1 MEIRDYLRGLRR
13 HWIAIILMTAV
24 GLGVAYGWSSIQTPV
39 YQASASGYL
48 KTRAVM
54 GEDGQVLVSSPQ
66 SDDNYAQSKV
76 EQYKE
81 FATWRSV
88 AQHAGEELGLTVS
101 PEELVRRITVDNPE
115 GTSTLTITASGP
127 TPTEARDLAEAW
139 MRGLVAE
146 IDNLDGTGA
155 AESSPVMIVLGQS
168 ASLPQEPTF
177 PDLRSALL
185 VGGVLGVGGGIAF
198 AMIRAVSD
206 RRVRPSDDVEQ
217 RLGVPLVGTL
227 PKVDELT
234 GDNRLVAADDT
245 GAGGRGG
252 FAVREA
258 LRVLRTNLQF
268 MDVDQPPR
276 IIVVTSALPGEG
288 KSTVAANLA
297 LTLAA
302 AGAPVV
308 LVDGDLRRPTVA
320 KTMGLPGGAGV
331 TDVLAGR
338 ADIQDVAQRGPSNLV
353 VLTAGTIPP
362 NPSEIL
368 GSERMRQLLA
378 DLAVHATVI
387 VDAPPLLAVTDGA
400 VLTHQADGA
409 LLVVSAGKTTYDLV
423 ERSLASLEKVRGRVL
438 GVVLNRVP
446 ASGVDSSAYS
456 YEYKSSGEQRRGP
469 FGRRKASPTTDPASE
484 SPESEPA
491 HARPAAEPAYAETA
505 VHAPP
510 AESPTREVDVPG
522 PKRKAAPVRRSTVTN
537 AEQRRSTT
545 VMDVAPDTGALALED
560 LFPSTP
566 VDDGAAPRRR
576 PERD

>member
-1 MEIRDYLRGLRR
+1 MEIRDYLRALRR

-48 KTRAVM
+48 KTRPIEPEP
-54 GEDGQVLVSSPQ
+54 GEIQQLSPQ
-66 SDDNYAQSKV
+66 ADDSYARTKV

-81 FATWRSV
+81 FATWRTV
-88 AQHAGEELGLTVS
+88 AERAGEDLGISAS
-101 PEELVRRITVDNPE
+101 PEDLNRRITVDNPE
-115 GTSTLTITASGP
+115 GTSTLTITATGS

-139 MRGLVAE
+139 MRALIAE
-146 IDNLDGTGA
+146 IDNLDGTGVKD
-155 AESSPVMIVLGQS
+155 SSPVMIVLGQS

-185 VGGVLGVGGGIAF
+185 VGGVLGLGGGIAF

-206 RRVRPSDDVEQ
+206 RRVRPTDDVEQ

-227 PKVDELT
+227 PKVDDLT
-234 GDNRLVAADDT
+234 GDNRLVAADET
-245 GAGGRGG
+245 GSGGRGG

-302 AGAPVV
+302 SGSPVV

-320 KTMGLPGGAGV
+320 KTMGLSGGAGV

-338 ADIQDVAQRGPSNLV
+338 ADIQDVAQRGPSGLV

-378 DLAVHATVI
+378 DLAEHATVI

-409 LLVVSAGKTTYDLV
+409 LVVVSAGKTTYDLV
-423 ERSLASLEKVRGRVL
+423 ERSLAALEKVRGRVL
-438 GVVLNRVP
+438 GVVLNRIP

-456 YEYKSSGEQRRGP
+456 YEYKPSQPRRGW
-469 FGRRKASPTTDPASE
+469 FGRRSAGPSPASGAPSTE
-484 SPESEPA
+484 GVP
-491 HARPAAEPAYAETA
+491 AEPAAD
-505 VHAPP
+505 APRAGAP
-510 AESPTREVDVPG
+510 RRAADEPG
-522 PKRKAAPVRRSTVTN
+522 PKRKTGAAGRSVAAKAAP
-537 AEQRRSTT
+537 QRMATA
-545 VMDVAPDTGALALED
+545 VDVAPDSGPLALED
-560 LFPSTP
+560 LFPS
-566 VDDGAAPRRR
+566 VSADDGASSRRSTA
-576 PERD
+576 RD